1 MTVDEVFNKIASH
14 MVEGMMI
21 HDQMQQAYD
30 FLGLYGFAKCH
41 EYHYIEETKGYECLL
56 HYYSTRYHRLIQIED
71 KPKPEIIPQTWYKY
85 STTAVDT
92 NTKRQSTQT
101 MMKKW
106 VEWEQETKKLYQEM
120 YSELC
125 NLGEIAAACEIK
137 CYICAVDEELK
148 HAEKK
153 LLKLETIDYN
163 INSIVSWQQP
173 MYKKFKKQMR

>member
-1 MTVDEVFNKIASH
+1 
-14 MVEGMMI
+14 
-21 HDQMQQAYD
+21 MQQAYD

-106 VEWEQETKKLYQEM
+106 VEWEQETKKLY
-120 YSELC
+120 
-125 NLGEIAAACEIK
+125 
-137 CYICAVDEELK
+137 
-148 HAEKK
+148 
-153 LLKLETIDYN
+153 
-163 INSIVSWQQP
+163 
-173 MYKKFKKQMR
+173 